1 MLARSVTIAL
11 SGLVCTGCGALP
23 SAAPKAESTS
33 LGRIASAPPRDG
45 GQAGT
50 LFQVIVNVRD
60 MPGQVA
66 FYRNVMGFPVVYPPT
81 GRPEDED
88 FVRFDTGGTYLVL
101 HRGRTH
107 PNAGD
112 EPRLSFITQD
122 VRAVR
127 RRLLDGGVAV
137 AEIRSPAPG
146 VLVADARDPEG
157 NAFHIEEHVRR
168 P

>member
-1 MLARSVTIAL
+1 MLARSVPIAL
-11 SGLVCTGCGALP
+11 AGLLCTGCAAPP
-23 SAAPKAESTS
+23 SASPVVENTS
-33 LGRIASAPPRDG
+33 LSENEPTPTRDDRRI
-45 GQAGT
+45 GT
-50 LFQVIVNVRD
+50 LFQVIVNVRN

-66 FYRNVMGFPVVYPPT
+66 FYRDVMGFPVVYPPT

-88 FVRFDTGGTYLVL
+88 FVRFDTGGAYLVL
-101 HRGRTH
+101 HRGRTR

-112 EPRLSFITQD
+112 EPRLSFITPD
-122 VRAVR
+122 IRATR
-127 RRLLDGGVAV
+127 RRLLGEGVAV
-137 AEIRSPAPG
+137 AEIRSPASG

>member
-1 MLARSVTIAL
+1 MLTRSVPIAL
-11 SGLVCTGCGALP
+11 AGLLCTGCAAPP
-23 SAAPKAESTS
+23 SAENAS
-33 LGRIASAPPRDG
+33 LGRIASAPTRD

-66 FYRNVMGFPVVYPPT
+66 FYRDVMGFPVVYPPT